1 MYDFGG
7 KGVIVTGAS
16 RGLGAALARA
26 FAAEGANVALLARGA
41 EAARAQAMA
50 LKKTLGVDAV
60 GRECDIR
67 DWRRV
72 ESVIHEV
79 AERFGRLDLVVNNAG
94 VLGAMTTIA
103 DYPVEAWELTISTN
117 LSGAFH
123 VSRVAAA
130 YMRRHGGGRIVF
142 VGSSVGQVIRENWGA
157 YAVSKY
163 AVEGLMRLMAA
174 EQPVTQVTV
183 CSVNP
188 GGTATQ
194 MRREAYPS
202 EDQSLLPSP
211 AKVAAAFVR
220 ILRLSDNE
228 LNGRSFNARDFLPTA

>member
-7 KGVIVTGAS
+7 KGIIVTGAS
-16 RGLGAALARA
+16 RGLGAALAHA

-41 EAARAQAMA
+41 EAARAKAME
-50 LKKTLGVDAV
+50 LKKALGVDAV

-72 ESVIHEV
+72 EAVLHEI

-94 VLGAMTTIA
+94 VLGAMATIPDYPMDMWEPTIA
-103 DYPVEAWELTISTN
+103 TN
-117 LSGAFH
+117 LSGAFY

-130 YMRRHGGGRIVF
+130 HMRQHGGGRIVF
-142 VGSSVGQVIRENWGA
+142 VGSSVGHTPRETWGA

-163 AVEGLMRLMAA
+163 GVEGLMRLMAA
-174 EQPVTQVTV
+174 ETPTTHVTV

-188 GGTATQ
+188 GGTATE
-194 MRREAYPS
+194 MRRRAYPA

-211 AKVAAAFVR
+211 AKVAAAFLR
-220 ILRLSDNE
+220 ILRLDDRE
-228 LNGRSFNARDFLPTA
+228 LNGRSFNARDFLSQG